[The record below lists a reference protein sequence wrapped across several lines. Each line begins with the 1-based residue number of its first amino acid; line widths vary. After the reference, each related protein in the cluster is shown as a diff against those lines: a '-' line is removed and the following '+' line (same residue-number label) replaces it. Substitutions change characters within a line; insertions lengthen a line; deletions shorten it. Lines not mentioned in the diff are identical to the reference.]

1 VSSIGGLVPF
11 HVLGPY
17 STSKTALLGLTKA
30 LTPGCASMGI
40 RVNGVAPGV
49 IRTNFSRAIWENE
62 EALQVTN
69 ENCALKRIGEPG
81 LTFFQDQFHLKNKIE
96 TVF

>member
-1 VSSIGGLVPF
+1 MSSIGGLVPF

-30 LTPGCASMGI
+30 LAHDCAALGI
-40 RVNGVAPGV
+40 RVNGLAPGV
-49 IRTNFSRAIWENE
+49 IKTNFSRAIWENE
-62 EALQVTN
+62 EALRLTT

-81 LTFFQDQFHLKNKIE
+81 NLGNQVPLGT
-96 TVF
+96 